1 MSGTAGV
8 PATVCRV
15 TRPAFA
21 LASVLVALSGLL
33 VSCGGSDDPPDPA
46 VLEETFQQFCS
57 ESASDPVDDVCD
69 CACDA
74 MVAELGT
81 ARIVEVNEILIEDP
95 DAALPDDVLAIVAD
109 CVVDSISG

>member
-1 MSGTAGV
+1 MNRPALVLTTV
-8 PATVCRV
+8 VATVC
-15 TRPAFA
+15 
-21 LASVLVALSGLL
+21 GLL
-33 VSCGGSDDPPDPA
+33 VGCGSDDPPDPA

-69 CACDA
+69 CAWDA
-74 MVAELGT
+74 MVAEVGT
-81 ARIVEVNEILIEDP
+81 ARIIEVNEVLVEDP